1 MVQKTT
7 CRLCLFQTAVS
18 MLISKGL
25 SATRM
30 VAKTRSNEKLTTI
43 RKEFKK
49 KWPEMEAKIPRFLG
63 DIDPKPSSL
72 RGLKSDSL
80 NQSFH

>member
-1 MVQKTT
+1 
-7 CRLCLFQTAVS
+7 

-49 KWPEMEAKIPRFLG
+49 KWPEMEAKIPRFLRG
-63 DIDPKPSSL
+63 IDPKPSSL